1 MSKVKEQETYLR
13 HEGIDVMSDAKI
25 DSIRS
30 SRENVRAV
38 KEDLDDIRGAVRRGD
53 FGVERRDAEIAA
65 ARTVID
71 WRVKYWANTM
81 KICGGALIRF

>member
-1 MSKVKEQETYLR
+1 
-13 HEGIDVMSDAKI
+13 MSDAKI

-65 ARTVID
+65 ARTVVMPLTLLPSCGTILRSFCD
-71 WRVKYWANTM
+71 WCVKYWANTM